1 MQTREYEKF
10 DIVRVATVFGVKL
23 HPIQRNPVE
32 YKALCPFCGDTKY
45 HLGLNR
51 AKEQFHCFRCKES
64 GNSVTLVAK
73 LCGVSNGEAYRM
85 LKKALDDPFLPLP
98 RLPEATQVLTETP
111 IKSVRERHSVY
122 YDLLSL
128 LSLRPMH
135 RENLM
140 ERGLSFSHIHQFMYR
155 SIPLDPVFR
164 REVLKELSSKHDLC
178 GIPGFY
184 RDKNG
189 DLQMFVSKYSG
200 MYIPVCDKDGYI
212 QGLQMRLDVP
222 SGGSEKKFRWFSSR
236 HFNEG
241 CGAKPWVHVVG
252 DVGADEACLTEGAMK
267 SDITSVLSSGR
278 LFIAVPGV
286 NAIGELPAV
295 VRSLGLKTVY
305 EAFDMDKRSN
315 PEVKRALISL
325 RETLAR
331 CSVKCVSCSWD
342 PRFKG
347 IDDYFLAKKQYE
359 EQMCAA

>member
-1 MQTREYEKF
+1 MYEKF
-10 DIVRVATVFGVKL
+10 DIVRVALAFGVRL
-23 HPIQRNPVE
+23 HPIQKDPVE
-32 YKALCPFCGDTKY
+32 FKALCPFCGDTKY

-51 AKEQFHCFRCKES
+51 AKEQFHCFRCRES

-85 LKKALDDPFLPLP
+85 LRKTLDNPFLPLP
-98 RLPEATQVLTETP
+98 KLPEISEDETEMP

-122 YDLLSL
+122 YDLLNL
-128 LSLRPMH
+128 LTLRPMH
-135 RENLM
+135 RDNLM
-140 ERGLSFSHIHQFMYR
+140 ERGLSLSHIHRFMYR

-164 REVLKELSSKHDLC
+164 REVMKELASKHDLS
-178 GIPGFY
+178 GVPGFY
-184 RDKNG
+184 RDRDG
-189 DLQMFVSKYSG
+189 APQMFVSKFSG

-222 SGGSEKKFRWFSSR
+222 SDGSEKKFRWFSSR
-236 HFNEG
+236 HFNGG

-267 SDITSVLSSGR
+267 ADITSVLSSGR

-286 NAIGELPAV
+286 SAIGELPAV

-305 EAFDMDKRSN
+305 EAFDMDKRFN

-325 RETLAR
+325 GETLAR
-331 CSVKCVSCSWD
+331 CGVNCVSCSWD

-347 IDDYFLAKKQYE
+347 IDDYFLAKMKYA
-359 EQMCAA
+359 EQICTA